1 MVARELAMAT
11 VFEAHFGGFEGIKRL
26 ECGTSW
32 VQYEDEVKTK
42 VNSYPEKSFGSL
54 DLPFKRN

>member
-1 MVARELAMAT
+1 MAT